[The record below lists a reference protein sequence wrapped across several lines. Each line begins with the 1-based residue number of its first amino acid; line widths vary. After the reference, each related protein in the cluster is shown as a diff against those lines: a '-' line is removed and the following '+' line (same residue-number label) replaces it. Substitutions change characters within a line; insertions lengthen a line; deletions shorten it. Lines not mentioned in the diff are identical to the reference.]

1 MNSTSDSAKHTI
13 LIIDDR
19 PDDLKLMANCLEEA
33 DFKIMTAQ
41 NGESGLDIARRV
53 QPDLILLDVL
63 MPGIDGFE
71 TCRRLKAEAS
81 VQEIPVIFMTSL
93 TETEH
98 KITGFEV
105 GGVDYITKPIQI
117 AEVLARVKAHLAGR
131 VLQKQLEA
139 QNVQLQQEIAERKRA
154 AQKEEEQLHFLQ
166 TLLNT
171 IPSPIFYKNA
181 AGRYTGCNKAFE
193 DFIGKPAEAIIG
205 HTVYDMGPKEIADKY
220 HEKDLELLENPG
232 KQHYEWQVVG
242 KDGKIREVFFDK
254 ATIMNA
260 SGQVDGLI
268 GVISDIT
275 ELKEAEQA
283 LRESEER
290 LRQIASSLREVI

>member
-19 PDDLKLMANCLEEA
+19 PDDLKLMANCLEKA
-33 DFKIMTAQ
+33 DFKVMTAQ
-41 NGESGLDIARRV
+41 NGESGLDTARRV

-93 TETEH
+93 AETEH

-105 GGVDYITKPIQI
+105 GGVDYITKPIQV

-154 AQKEEEQLHFLQ
+154 AQKEEEQE
-166 TLLNT
+166 
-171 IPSPIFYKNA
+171 Y
-181 AGRYTGCNKAFE
+181 G
-193 DFIGKPAEAIIG
+193 
-205 HTVYDMGPKEIADKY
+205 
-220 HEKDLELLENPG
+220 
-232 KQHYEWQVVG
+232 
-242 KDGKIREVFFDK
+242 GKIY
-254 ATIMNA
+254 
-260 SGQVDGLI
+260 
-268 GVISDIT
+268 
-275 ELKEAEQA
+275 
-283 LRESEER
+283 R
-290 LRQIASSLREVI
+290 LQQGI